1 MSPFSRA
8 LLALAGLAGAG
19 LPLAAAPAAPTSGA
33 PLAALIEPRPE
44 RALVAGET
52 ATLEWA
58 PGSPAASGAGRG
70 EEWEAFLSLDGGAH
84 YAIRITPHLDR
95 DLRRVRF
102 RVPDLP
108 SGNARILLRFGDASS
123 EGDER
128 RELACEL
135 PQRFA
140 IVRPR
145 GAGLALEA
153 APALRAYRAGEP
165 ARPGEPGVSRWIE
178 GSRRGEGIREV
189 EALSP
194 PTADGI
200 VDPPEARGSAA
211 ALLPDR
217 APEALPARAAA
228 ALVEGAPPAAAR
240 RNPARPAP
248 LAADILL
255 LTRRRNE

>member
-19 LPLAAAPAAPTSGA
+19 LPLAAAPAAPTPGA

-58 PGSPAASGAGRG
+58 PGAPAPAGARRG

-108 SGNARILLRFGDASS
+108 SGDARILLRFGDASS
-123 EGDER
+123 EGDAR

-140 IVRPR
+140 IVRPP
-145 GAGLALEA
+145 GAGLALE
-153 APALRAYRAGEP
+153 ALRAYRAGEP

-189 EALSP
+189 EALPP

-211 ALLPDR
+211 GLLPDR
-217 APEALPARAAA
+217 APDALPAPAAA
-228 ALVEGAPPAAAR
+228 AQIEGAPPAAGR
-240 RNPARPAP
+240 RDAARPAP